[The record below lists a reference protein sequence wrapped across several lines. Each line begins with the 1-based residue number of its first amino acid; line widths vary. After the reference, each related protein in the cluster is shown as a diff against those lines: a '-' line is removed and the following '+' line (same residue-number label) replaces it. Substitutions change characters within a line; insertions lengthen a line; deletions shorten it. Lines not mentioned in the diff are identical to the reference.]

1 MRVVSALPGRVR
13 WHVPPLLNAPILA
26 RRVSSVLAADT
37 AIRSVSASHLTGNI
51 LTTFD
56 PHLLLDDAR
65 ATVERAVRAAHDWPD
80 DRAEPSVPAL
90 PSVPAPL
97 ARLFEH
103 AAPHRPLVK
112 KMLAASF
119 FNHLLDAS
127 PPVLVGA
134 GLDIVTRGRSSL
146 IAWLG
151 LKSVP
156 GQLFA
161 LGGLGLAV
169 WAADAILDYHQRSS
183 SAELASVVRDDLR
196 NQLYQHI
203 QRLDLAQIEARE
215 VNSWLNL
222 LEGDLARVHGFIKD
236 ASDPIAT
243 IAANGVAVA
252 VSLLTL
258 SPSFALAQVLLVPPV
273 LMASRQL
280 LEPLKARLV
289 ASQRRADQLSALL
302 HGNVSSLSTIKSFA
316 SQDDEASRV
325 AAAGREQ
332 VTSAHEANELSA
344 RYVPTL
350 TAIVGTGF
358 MSTLVYGGLKLHSGT
373 IAPGAYNVVAN
384 TQLRM
389 LAAIAYFGTSL
400 EHYQR
405 TALSLTRVFTVL
417 DLKPAIAHD
426 DRGVPFSGLTR
437 DVVFDNVTFGY
448 EPDRS
453 VLSNLHLRFP
463 AGSTTGIVGLSGA
476 GKSTLL
482 KLLLRFYDVGR
493 GSIRF
498 DDVDVREL
506 RLEDVRRSVA
516 MVSQEAALFAGT
528 VRDNIVY
535 ARRDANDAEV
545 ERAARIAEAHD
556 FISRLPDGYDTQ
568 IGFGGHTLSGGQ
580 RQRLAIARVVLAD
593 RPVLLFDEATSSL
606 DFETEAS
613 VQRSLDEFAR
623 GRTSIIVAH
632 RLSTVRRAD
641 RIYVLDQ
648 GRLREEGTHDS
659 LVEADGIYASMWRV
673 QTGESLRRR

>member
-1 MRVVSALPGRVR
+1 M
-13 WHVPPLLNAPILA
+13 
-26 RRVSSVLAADT
+26 
-37 AIRSVSASHLTGNI
+37 
-51 LTTFD
+51 
-56 PHLLLDDAR
+56 
-65 ATVERAVRAAHDWPD
+65 
-80 DRAEPSVPAL
+80 
-90 PSVPAPL
+90 
-97 ARLFEH
+97 
-103 AAPHRPLVK
+103 
-112 KMLAASF
+112 
-119 FNHLLDAS
+119 
-127 PPVLVGA
+127 
-134 GLDIVTRGRSSL
+134 
-146 IAWLG
+146 
-151 LKSVP
+151 
-156 GQLFA
+156 
-161 LGGLGLAV
+161 
-169 WAADAILDYHQRSS
+169 
-183 SAELASVVRDDLR
+183 
-196 NQLYQHI
+196 
-203 QRLDLAQIEARE
+203 
-215 VNSWLNL
+215 
-222 LEGDLARVHGFIKD
+222 
-236 ASDPIAT
+236 
-243 IAANGVAVA
+243 
-252 VSLLTL
+252 
-258 SPSFALAQVLLVPPV
+258 
-273 LMASRQL
+273 
-280 LEPLKARLV
+280 
-289 ASQRRADQLSALL
+289 SALL